1 MSNIQSE
8 PTIVNDSNNFE
19 WNDEVTIIKEQS
31 AIAVYLNPSKDIV
44 IRSGGGMYLDECFII
59 IQARDIDAICNA
71 LQNAKQTALDAR

>member
-44 IRSGGGMYLDECFII
+44 IRSCGMYLDECFII
-59 IQARDIDAICNA
+59 IQARDIDTLCNA